1 MHFLKVDIPFLAA
14 MAGLQDYNGRIYFAL
29 ITVDYPA
36 LTVTRPGAKL
46 FIEEDQKMPV
56 WYKDYFELKASEM
69 QM

>member
-36 LTVTRPGAKL
+36 LTVTRPGAKH
-46 FIEEDQKMPV
+46 FS
-56 WYKDYFELKASEM
+56 LKRIRKCQFGIRITLS
-69 QM
+69 